1 MGKKPPMNRAERAQ
15 MAMMLEV
22 CAYPKPGNVDRC
34 HDYPDTR
41 LEHFLASTILA
52 RPVFDAAERTGGR
65 VGSLIREAVMRT
77 NDHAGGNTHFGAFIL
92 LIPLV
97 LGGDIDGARRVA
109 AGTDVEDAIDFYAAF
124 GLTRVRMAESDDL
137 DVDDPASVA
146 AIRERGMT
154 LADIM
159 AHSAPRDMVAREWT
173 NGFALT
179 RRCADLL
186 HTHGSGREAIVASFL
201 DLLASVPDT
210 FIAKKYGEAVAERT
224 MRCAA
229 EVLDGGRDLDAF
241 DAECV
246 TAGINP
252 GSIADITIAG
262 IYVAL
267 GEGWQW
273 DC

>member
-1 MGKKPPMNRAERAQ
+1 MQKSPPMSRAERAQ

-34 HDYPDTR
+34 HDYSDTR
-41 LEHFLASTILA
+41 LEHFLASTIFA
-52 RPVFDAAERTGGR
+52 RPAFDAAERTGGR
-65 VGSLIREAVMRT
+65 VGSLIREAVMLT
-77 NDHAGGNTHFGAFIL
+77 NNHSGGNTHFGAFIL
-92 LIPLV
+92 LFPLI
-97 LGGDIDGARRVA
+97 LGGDIEGARRIV
-109 AGTDVEDAIDFYAAF
+109 AGTDVADAIEFYAAF
-124 GLTRVRMAESDDL
+124 GLTEVRMGKSDDL
-137 DVDDPASVA
+137 DVNDPTSVA

-159 AHSAPRDMVAREWT
+159 AYSANRDMVAREWT

-186 HTHGSGREAIVASFL
+186 HEHGPGRQAIVAAFL
-201 DLLASVPDT
+201 DLLATEPDT
-210 FIAKKYGEAVAERT
+210 FIAKKHGDTVAEQT

-229 EVLDGGRDLDAF
+229 GVLRGEHDLAAF

-246 TAGINP
+246 RDGINP

-262 IYVAL
+262 LYVAL

-273 DC
+273 DS

>member
-1 MGKKPPMNRAERAQ
+1 MKKPPMNRAERAQ
-15 MAMMLEV
+15 LAMMLEV

-34 HDYPDTR
+34 HDYSDTR

-52 RPVFDAAERTGGR
+52 RPVFDAAEETGGR

-77 NDHAGGNTHFGAFIL
+77 NGHAGGNTHFGAFIL
-92 LIPLV
+92 LIPLI
-97 LGGDIDGARRVA
+97 LGGDIAGARRVV

-124 GLTRVRMAESDDL
+124 GLTQVRVAESDDL
-137 DVDDPASVA
+137 DVNDPNSIA

-159 AHSAPRDMVAREWT
+159 AYSAPRDMVAREWT
-173 NGFALT
+173 NGFSLT

-186 HTHGSGREAIVASFL
+186 HEHGPGREAIVRTFL

-210 FIAKKYGEAVAERT
+210 FIAKKHGAETAERT
-224 MRCAA
+224 MRCAG
-229 EVLDGGRDLDAF
+229 EVLSGGRDLRAF
-241 DAECV
+241 DAECIRD
-246 TAGINP
+246 GINP

>member
-1 MGKKPPMNRAERAQ
+1 MKKNLPMNRAERAQ

-22 CAYPKPGNVDRC
+22 SAYPKPGNVDRC
-34 HDYPDTR
+34 HDYADTR
-41 LEHFLASTILA
+41 IEHFLASTILA
-52 RPVFDAAERTGGR
+52 RPVFDAAEKTGGR

-77 NDHAGGNTHFGAFIL
+77 NGHSGGNTHFGAFLL

-97 LGGDIDGARRVA
+97 LGEDIDGARAVVA
-109 AGTDVEDAIDFYAAF
+109 ATDVEDAVDFYAAF
-124 GLTRVRMAESDDL
+124 GLTSVRMAESDDL
-137 DVDDPASVA
+137 DVNDPASVA

-154 LADIM
+154 LADVM
-159 AHSAPRDMVAREWT
+159 AYSAPRDMVAREWT

-186 HTHGSGREAIVASFL
+186 HAHGCGRESVVAAFL
-201 DLLASVPDT
+201 DLLASEPDT
-210 FIAKKYGEAVAERT
+210 FIAKKHGEAVAEKT
-224 MRCAA
+224 MRAAA
-229 EVLDGGRDLDAF
+229 EVLDGRRDLAAF

-246 TAGINP
+246 SAGINP
-252 GSIADITIAG
+252 GSIADIAIAG

>member
-1 MGKKPPMNRAERAQ
+1 MRKNPSMNRAERAQ

-34 HDYPDTR
+34 HDYQDTR

-52 RPVFDAAERTGGR
+52 RPVFDAAERAGGR
-65 VGSLIREAVMRT
+65 VGSLIREAVLAT
-77 NDHAGGNTHFGAFIL
+77 NDHTGGNTHFGAFIL
-92 LIPLV
+92 LVPLV
-97 LGGDIDGARRVA
+97 LGGDIDGARAVVA
-109 AGTDVEDAIDFYAAF
+109 ATDVADAIDFYAAF
-124 GLTRVRMAESDDL
+124 GLTSVRMGESDDL
-137 DVDDPASVA
+137 DVNDPASVA

-154 LADIM
+154 LAGIM
-159 AHSAPRDMVAREWT
+159 AYSADRDMVAREWT

-186 HTHGSGREAIVASFL
+186 HAHGCGRQAIVAAFL
-201 DLLASVPDT
+201 DLLASEPDT
-210 FIAKKYGEAVAERT
+210 FIAKKHGMETAEKT

-229 EVLDGGRDLDAF
+229 EVLGGGRDLRDF
-241 DAECV
+241 DAECIA
-246 TAGINP
+246 AGINP

-273 DC
+273 DS

>member
-1 MGKKPPMNRAERAQ
+1 MNRAERAQ

-22 CAYPKPGNVDRC
+22 SAYPKPGNVDRC
-34 HDYPDTR
+34 HDYADTR
-41 LEHFLASTILA
+41 LEHFLASTILV
-52 RPVFDAAERTGGR
+52 RPVFDAAEGPGGR

-77 NDHAGGNTHFGAFIL
+77 NDHSGGNTHFGAFIL

-97 LGGDIDGARRVA
+97 LGGDIEGAQRVV
-109 AGTDVEDAIDFYAAF
+109 AGTDVEDAVEFYAAF
-124 GLTRVRMAESDDL
+124 GLTRVRVGESDDL
-137 DVDDPASVA
+137 DVNDPASIA

-159 AHSAPRDMVAREWT
+159 AYSADRDMVAREWT
-173 NGFALT
+173 NGFRLT

-186 HTHGSGREAIVASFL
+186 HAHGRGREAITGAFL
-201 DLLASVPDT
+201 DLLATEPDT
-210 FIAKKYGEAVAERT
+210 FIMKKHGAAVAERT

-229 EVLDGGRDLDAF
+229 EVRRGERDLAPF

-246 TAGINP
+246 EAGINP

-273 DC
+273 DS

>member
-1 MGKKPPMNRAERAQ
+1 MRARPPMNRAERAQ
-15 MAMMLEV
+15 FAMMLEV

-52 RPVFDAAERTGGR
+52 RPAFDAAERAGGR
-65 VGSLIREAVMRT
+65 VGSLIREAVMAT
-77 NDHAGGNTHFGAFIL
+77 NNHTGGNTHFGAFIL

-97 LGGDIDGARRVA
+97 LGGDIDGARRVV
-109 AGTDVEDAIDFYAAF
+109 AGTDVADAIDFYAAF
-124 GLTRVRMAESDDL
+124 GLTEVRMGESDDL
-137 DVDDPASVA
+137 DVNDPASVA

-159 AHSAPRDMVAREWT
+159 AYSAPRDMVAREWT

-186 HTHGSGREAIVASFL
+186 HAHGFGRQAIVASFL

-210 FIAKKYGEAVAERT
+210 FIAKKHGMEAAERT

-229 EVLDGGRDLDAF
+229 EVLGGERDLAAF
-241 DAECV
+241 DAECI
-246 TAGINP
+246 AARINP
-252 GSIADITIAG
+252 GSIADIMIAG

-273 DC
+273 DS

>member
-1 MGKKPPMNRAERAQ
+1 MKKSPPMNRAERAQ

-22 CAYPKPGNVDRC
+22 SAYPKPGNVDRC
-34 HDYPDTR
+34 HDYADTR
-41 LEHFLASTILA
+41 LEHFLASTILV
-52 RPVFDAAERTGGR
+52 RPVFDAAEKNGGR
-65 VGSLIREAVMRT
+65 VGSLIREAVLAT
-77 NDHAGGNTHFGAFIL
+77 NNHSGGNTHFGAFIL
-92 LIPLV
+92 LVPLV
-97 LGGDIDGARRVA
+97 LGGDIEGAEAVV
-109 AGTDVEDAIDFYAAF
+109 AGTDIEDAIDFYAAF
-124 GLTRVRMAESDDL
+124 GLTEVRMGKSDDL
-137 DVDDPASVA
+137 DVNDPASVA

-159 AHSAPRDMVAREWT
+159 AYSADRDMVAREWT

-186 HTHGSGREAIVASFL
+186 HAHGPGRQAIVASFL

-210 FIAKKYGEAVAERT
+210 FIAKKHGVEVAERT

-229 EVLDGGRDLDAF
+229 EVRAGGRDLAAF
-241 DAECV
+241 DAHCIRE
-246 TAGINP
+246 GINP

-273 DC
+273 DS

>member
-1 MGKKPPMNRAERAQ
+1 MKKNLPMNRAEHAQ

-41 LEHFLASTILA
+41 LEHFLASAILA
-52 RPVFDAAERTGGR
+52 RPVFDAAEKTGGR
-65 VGSLIREAVMRT
+65 VGTLIREAVQCT
-77 NDHAGGNTHFGAFIL
+77 NGHSGGNTHFGAFLL

-97 LGGDIDGARRVA
+97 LGGDIDGARAVVA
-109 AGTDVEDAIDFYAAF
+109 ATDVEDAVEFYAAF
-124 GLTRVRMAESDDL
+124 GLTSVRMAESDDL
-137 DVDDPASVA
+137 DVNDPASVA

-154 LADIM
+154 LADVM
-159 AHSAPRDMVAREWT
+159 AYSAPRDMVAREWT

-186 HTHGSGREAIVASFL
+186 HAHGCGRESVVAAFL
-201 DLLASVPDT
+201 DLLATEPDT
-210 FIAKKYGEAVAERT
+210 FIAKKHGEAVAERT
-224 MRCAA
+224 MRSAA
-229 EVLDGGRDLDAF
+229 EVLDGKRDLAAF

-246 TAGINP
+246 LAGINP